1 MDELEYD
8 SLRLRQ
14 WRSGQARG
22 FSRRSFLALTG
33 AASVAASAALAGA
46 ASSAASGAA
55 GSAGGSG
62 AGSSAGA
69 AAAADLAAAEAA
81 GAGAEAG
88 GAAGAG
94 AEAGGAA
101 GAGAGVAAGPI
112 VKPLPAELFKVFDT
126 NAETRWSALKD
137 VGYHVPVDRF
147 FVRNH
152 TSTPLIDSATW
163 ALEIF
168 GAGLRGG
175 PKTFTLADLRRL
187 PSVTRSV
194 AVECA
199 GNGRGYFASQQGQ
212 TVSGTAWGLGAVGVG
227 RWRGVRLSTVL
238 RKAGIGR
245 HAVDVQASGLDPN
258 FVSGGVDLGPVRRPM
273 PVSKALDDV
282 ILAYELNGA
291 PLPPDHGFPV
301 RLVVP
306 SWIGISSIKWVGRI
320 EVSDEPLFSPWNT
333 QFYRL
338 FGPEFPAEG
347 LPFDRQSIK
356 SAFELDPGAVF
367 PAGSTTR
374 LTGRSW
380 SAAGRIRRVDVSTDG
395 GTTWRRARFTGR
407 SPDAAWQPWQ
417 IDWRPAAGDHVLLA
431 RATDVHG
438 NTQPAVARFN
448 TLGYLFDAAV
458 KVPVTAA

>member
-8 SLRLRQ
+8 SVRLRQ

-46 ASSAASGAA
+46 ASAAHAASAGGASGSAAGAASGSSADAA
-55 GSAGGSG
+55 IGSSTG
-62 AGSSAGA
+62 AGL
-69 AAAADLAAAEAA
+69 ADPAAAEA
-81 GAGAEAG
+81 
-88 GAAGAG
+88 GAAGP
-94 AEAGGAA
+94 
-101 GAGAGVAAGPI
+101 AGVSAGAGPI
-112 VKPLPAELFKVFDT
+112 VKPLPAELFKVFGT

-175 PKTFTLADLRRL
+175 PRTFSLADLLRL

-212 TVSGTAWGLGAVGVG
+212 TVAGTAWGVGAVGVG

-238 RKAGIGR
+238 RQAGIGR

-306 SWIGISSIKWVGRI
+306 SWIGSSSIKWVGRI
-320 EVSDEPLFSPWNT
+320 EVSDEPLFSPWNS

-338 FGPEFPAEG
+338 FGPEFPVEG

-356 SAFELDPGAVF
+356 SAFELDPGAVL
-367 PAGSTTR
+367 PAGATTR

-380 SAAGRIRRVDVSTDG
+380 SAGGRIKRVDVSTDG

-407 SPDAAWQPWQ
+407 SIDAAWQRWQ
-417 IDWRPAAGDHVLLA
+417 LDWRPTAGEHVLLA
-431 RATDVHG
+431 RATDVRG
-438 NTQPAVARFN
+438 TTQPDVARFN
-448 TLGYLFDAAV
+448 TLGYLFDAVV